1 MNEQNLRK
9 ALLSVEKPTAPTSQE
24 AQATAQR
31 IVARDQ
37 RRSLW
42 LVRGTLALWVLT
54 VLALFL
60 VLWWCSSVV
69 LPRVEEFNSGLIRH
83 DPANPA
89 TNLPP
94 LAVEA
99 TVEVYRGFIRIYR
112 FTIWM
117 FAACVGLIGLA
128 AASTIWLVLHSRA
141 ATLRQINT
149 SLLRISEDVLKLGA
163 GSPSP
168 SGTASNPPESRAPSL

>member
-9 ALLSVEKPTAPTSQE
+9 ALLSVENTTAPTSQE

-37 RRSLW
+37 YRFLW
-42 LVRGTLALWVLT
+42 LVRGTLALWVMT
-54 VLALFL
+54 VLALFF

-69 LPRVEEFNSGLIRH
+69 LPRVEEFNSGLIGH
-83 DPANPA
+83 HPENPA

-94 LAVEA
+94 IAVEA
-99 TVEVYRGFIRIYR
+99 TVDIYRAFIRIYR

-117 FAACVGLIGLA
+117 FAVCVGLIGLA

-149 SLLRISEDVLKLGA
+149 SLTRISEDVLKLGA
-163 GSPSP
+163 GSPGP
-168 SGTASNPPESRAPSL
+168 QRIASDPPESRAQG